1 MRVSTFQNA
10 NWAKN
15 QLMDLNVQQQYHRN
29 QVTSG
34 KKNLLMSED
43 PLAASK
49 SFVIQHSLANMEQM
63 QKDIADSKNVL
74 TQTENT
80 LQGVLKSLTRA
91 DQLTVQALNGT
102 NSEKELQ
109 AIGVEI
115 DQILKQVVYLANTKE
130 QGRYIF
136 GGDSAENPPFTEDG
150 TYQGGKNDVNWQL
163 NDGYE
168 FKAFRNGE
176 ALLSP
181 VIKTLN
187 QMSEAMKNGDHKAL
201 KPLLEGNKQNLD
213 GIINRTTEVGS
224 TMNTMETF
232 KTILNEQN
240 VALQENRKEI
250 EDVDLA
256 VAISDLA
263 YINATYEATLKAV
276 STMSKTS
283 ILDYM

>member
-49 SFVIQHSLANMEQM
+49 SFAIQHSLANMEQM

-181 VIKTLN
+181 VIKTLK
-187 QMSEAMKNGDHKAL
+187 QMSEAMKNGDQKAL

-240 VALQENRKEI
+240 VSLQENRKEI
-250 EDVDLA
+250 EDVDLS

-263 YINATYEATLKAV
+263 YINATYEATLKAF